1 MHHAATVSIDFGS
14 SYTKV
19 GFRGAC
25 ELHAPGSYNEDAS
38 LLLVDGSP
46 LIPTLVIK
54 TGMPDRPWVFG
65 NDAANLSLAA
75 GMTPFQN
82 WKAGLFNRSNNP
94 DTAQSTIIAEAFFR
108 WLRSKIEPAA
118 GGFHGKTVRIMLPAF
133 RDFGDLAGVV
143 ARCMEMADWKPAR
156 LVVGTEP
163 HANALG
169 IMTNGHNRYN
179 RGTVRE
185 GPDFM
190 GMYGHSSPFISAARA
205 AVLRDGASRELRVA
219 IVDIGAFTTDLAML
233 AFDVMPDARGDGLKQ
248 VKQESFPVG
257 AHDHLNEPLW
267 QQLGARYNAS
277 FGSLNFRVKEE
288 IKRALFAGESYAL
301 LFGEKRREIGG
312 PGDADIIAQLT
323 SQFAD
328 AIWSVVEK
336 PLTRARVSTLY
347 LTGGG
352 SQVHPLVEA
361 LRVRGAKNFRTV
373 RPNGPVPAGA
383 EGTAFAPWG
392 QSGEAIERVATAL
405 GGCSILAPTALD
417 RAPIIDLLSPLS
429 SRKQEQ
435 GKLVRCTCG
444 GMNPGCSICDGAG
457 YLPTKESTS

>member
-1 MHHAATVSIDFGS
+1 MHHPATISIDFGS

-19 GFRGAC
+19 GYRGAC
-25 ELHAPGSYNEDAS
+25 ELRSPGSYNENAS

-75 GMTPFQN
+75 GMTPYQN

-94 DTAQSTIIAEAFFR
+94 NTAQSAIIAEAFFR
-108 WLRSKIEPAA
+108 WLRSKIEPTA
-118 GGFHGKTVRIMLPAF
+118 GGLDAKTVRIMLPAF
-133 RDFGDLAGVV
+133 KDFGDLAGVV

-185 GPDFM
+185 GADSM
-190 GMYGHSSPFISAARA
+190 AMYGHSSPFITAARA
-205 AVLRDGASRELRVA
+205 AVLRDGAARELRVA

-233 AFDVMPDARGDGLKQ
+233 VFDVMPNAQGDGLKQ
-248 VKQESFPVG
+248 VKQESFAVG

-301 LFGEKRREIGG
+301 MFGETRREIGG
-312 PGDADIIAQLT
+312 TADADIITQLT
-323 SQFAD
+323 AQFAD
-328 AIWSVVEK
+328 AIWSVVKK
-336 PLTRARVSTLY
+336 PLTQARVSTLY

-352 SQVHPLVEA
+352 SQVLPLVEA
-361 LRVRGAKNFRTV
+361 LRVRGAKSFRTD
-373 RPNGPVPAGA
+373 RAHGPAPTGA
-383 EGTAFAPWG
+383 EGAVFAPWG

-405 GGCSILAPTALD
+405 GGCSILAPSALD
-417 RAPIIDLLSPLS
+417 CAPIIDLVLPPS
-429 SRKQEQ
+429 SRKQEHGQ
-435 GKLVRCTCG
+435 LVRCTCG
-444 GMNPGCSICDGAG
+444 GINPGCSICDGAG
-457 YLPTKESTS
+457 YLPSKEPTS